1 MKRIIKNVGV
11 LDIRNA
17 SEESIKDI
25 LKIGNV
31 GTIIY
36 NSKTA
41 SILSKLNIGNLGS
54 SIEVPDKCCI
64 YTGQVSISHNMIQT
78 HTSPVTMVVTGQL
91 VFLSDVT
98 EEDIEK
104 SIDRIVMTGQILC
117 PENIL
122 LSLQSRLTHMT
133 GQLLSYREGTEVIT
147 GTLVFDNSYL
157 NSLKSPVSLMVFGKI
172 NLTSDIDIKLFEEKI
187 KEISLFGKIITREEY
202 LEVLY
207 GKLKDKKSQK
217 MEIIPRGYICVEEE
231 LNLDRVS
238 LKKFDSPCIYARQ
251 TVRFAGDISSDDLV
265 KHIKSMKTCDVIL
278 CHENLREAVIS
289 INESV
294 SPKIIS
300 YKGRLIEVDNEHTL
314 TQSEIEYSPEK
325 ITYVVRG
332 EMEVSPDA
340 DPKLMME
347 KIEAI
352 DNFGEITADEKQSGV
367 ISLLMRIREGELIHR
382 GKEKQDDT
390 VEIGNVGV
398 FNL

>member
-25 LKIGNV
+25 LTIGNV
-31 GTIIY
+31 GTVIY
-36 NSKTA
+36 NRKTA
-41 SILSKLNIGNLGS
+41 SILSKLNIVNLGS
-54 SIEVPDKCCI
+54 SMEVPDKCCI
-64 YTGQVSISHNMIQT
+64 YTGQVSISHNMIQA
-78 HTSPVTMVVTGQL
+78 HTSPATMVVTGQL

-133 GQLLSYREGTEVIT
+133 GQLLSYRDGTEVVT
-147 GTLVFDNSYL
+147 GTLSFDNSYL

-172 NLTSDIDIKLFEEKI
+172 NLSAEIDIKLFEEKI
-187 KEISLFGKIITREEY
+187 KEINLFGKIITREEY

-217 MEIIPRGYICVEEE
+217 MEIIPRGYICAEEE
-231 LNLDRVS
+231 LNLDKVS
-238 LKKFDSPCIYARQ
+238 LKRFDGACIYARQ

-289 INESV
+289 INDSV

-332 EMEVSPDA
+332 EMEVSPEA
-340 DPKLMME
+340 EPKLMME

-352 DNFGEITADEKQSGV
+352 DNFGEITADEKQLGV
-367 ISLLMRIREGELIHR
+367 ISLLMRTREGELIHR

>member
-25 LKIGNV
+25 LRVWNV
-31 GTIIY
+31 GTVIY

-41 SILSKLNIGNLGS
+41 PILSKLNIGNLGS

-64 YTGQVSISHNMIQT
+64 YTGQVYISHNMIQA
-78 HTSPVTMVVTGQL
+78 HTSPATMVVTGQL

-104 SIDRIVMTGQILC
+104 SIDRIVITGQILC
-117 PENIL
+117 QEKIL

-133 GQLLSYREGTEVIT
+133 GQLLSYRDGTEVIT

-172 NLTSDIDIKLFEEKI
+172 NLSAEIDIKLFEEKI
-187 KEISLFGKIITREEY
+187 KEIDVFGKIITKEEY

-217 MEIIPRGYICVEEE
+217 MEIIPRGYVCVEEE

-238 LKKFDSPCIYARQ
+238 LKQFDGPCIYARQ
-251 TVRFAGDISSDDLV
+251 TVRFAGDISPEDLI

-278 CHENLREAVIS
+278 CHEALREAVLS
-289 INESV
+289 INDSV
-294 SPKIIS
+294 SPKIIF
-300 YKGRLIEVDNEHTL
+300 YKGRLIEVDHEHTL

-332 EMEVSPDA
+332 EMEVSPEVE
-340 DPKLMME
+340 PKLMME
-347 KIEAI
+347 KIEFI
-352 DNFGEITADEKQSGV
+352 DNFGEITADEKQLGV
-367 ISLLMRIREGELIHR
+367 ISLLMRTREGEVIQR
-382 GKEKQDDT
+382 GKEKQDDI